1 MKIVCLLLPLLTLAG
16 CNAASPASRAT
27 PSQEVAC
34 RQRADQMFQAQ
45 NRGNVYA
52 TDQYVS
58 STRDSPFGGA
68 VPTSMT
74 STLSDRFAR
83 DQMYDG
89 CLNAGGPRP
98 ASPAPAPKPATAT
111 P

>member
-1 MKIVCLLLPLLTLAG
+1 MKILSLLPLLLAVAA
-16 CNAASPASRAT
+16 CSPASPASRA
-27 PSQEVAC
+27 SAAQEAAC

-58 STRDSPFGGA
+58 STRASPLGGA
-68 VPTSMT
+68 APTSIT

-83 DQMYDG
+83 DRMYDD
-89 CLNAGGPRP
+89 CLNNGGPRTT
-98 ASPAPAPKPATAT
+98 SPAPVTVT